1 MVARNVFLLMLLAM
15 IGPVFTTAAAQQE
28 APSKPTSK
36 PSMPMVRQGT
46 QPEEL
51 YLSKIT
57 VSDLLKSYEFYTK
70 VIGLKLVTSPD
81 MELPKA
87 PAAGDPEKDFVEIPL
102 NYSGSMRDPL
112 FVLMKRRGKTPSP
125 EFTSMTSI
133 GFKVLDARATVDRAI
148 QAGYK
153 SLRDLPV
160 DGRPGFVADPDGY
173 TIELVQGPSFENK

>member
-1 MVARNVFLLMLLAM
+1 MLSRHLLLSIFLAT
-15 IGPVFTTAAAQQE
+15 IASTFTTANAQQE
-28 APSKPTSK
+28 APTRPEMKPPATI
-36 PSMPMVRQGT
+36 VRQGT
-46 QPEEL
+46 KPQEL
-51 YLSKIT
+51 YLTKIT

-87 PAAGDPEKDFVEIPL
+87 PAAGDPEKDFVEIAL

-112 FVLMKRRGKTPSP
+112 FVLMKRRGKSPSP
-125 EFTSMTSI
+125 ESASMTSI
-133 GFKVLDARATVDRAI
+133 GFKVLDARATVERAI

-160 DGRPGFVADPDGY
+160 GGRPGFVADPDGY
-173 TIELVQGPSFENK
+173 TVELVQGPSFEK